1 MKNASQHPTDL
12 KSLSKEQLH
21 QWLADFDLHSYRA
34 DQIFQWLYQKGA
46 GSFSEMTNLSKKLRA
61 RLAENA
67 VLRTIT
73 IDQQQQ
79 SADGTLKFLFRL
91 DDPNDYKVE
100 AVLIP
105 DFYPDGAPNR
115 LTVCVSSQVGCMF
128 GCAFCATGKMG
139 YFRNLTHGEIVDQ
152 VRIINDISLQTYGK
166 KITNIVYMGM
176 GEPLHNIRAVTESAR
191 IICDPLGLE
200 LSPRRITISTV
211 GLAKQIRQLADLNL
225 GVQLAISLHAA
236 DDTKRDQIMPIN
248 ESLNLQKLRDA
259 VRYYHEVTG
268 NRLTY
273 EYLLFDEFNDT
284 PEDAKRLVRI
294 ARWVPSK
301 INIIM
306 YNNVAGVTLRRSRED
321 RLNRF
326 MKILADERVV
336 ATVRRSRGDD
346 IDAGCGQ
353 LAIRDD
359 ADAAGQ
365 NRAGSYPGAEDSVAA
380 EGDGGTGSKPAS
392 AGILPPRRGKTIAKR

>member
-1 MKNASQHPTDL
+1 MTSTRQNHTSTDHKPLTDL
-12 KSLSKEQLH
+12 KSLTKEQLNE
-21 QWLADFDLHSYRA
+21 WLAGFDLHSYRA
-34 DQIFQWLYQKGA
+34 DQVFQWLYQKGA
-46 GSFSEMTNLSKKLRA
+46 RSFDDMTNLSKKLRA
-61 RLAENA
+61 ELAQKA
-67 VLRTIT
+67 VIRTIH
-73 IDQQQQ
+73 IDRQQQ
-79 SADGTLKFLFRL
+79 SADGTIKFLFRL
-91 DDPNDYKVE
+91 DADAEAAGSGTSAKGTTQNGTKSAPPSQKIE

-128 GCAFCATGKMG
+128 GCAFCATGRMG
-139 YFRNLTHGEIVDQ
+139 FFRNLTHGEIVDQ
-152 VRIINDISLQTYGK
+152 VRIINDIALETYGK

-176 GEPLHNIRAVTESAR
+176 GEPLHNFRAVTESAK
-191 IICDPLGLE
+191 IISDPLSLE

-211 GLAKQIRQLADLNL
+211 GLTKQIRQLADLNL

-236 DDTKRDQIMPIN
+236 DDTKRNEIMPIN
-248 ESLNLQKLRDA
+248 ESLNLEKLREA
-259 VRYYHEVTG
+259 VKYYHETTG

-273 EYLLFDEFNDT
+273 EYLLFDEFNDS

-301 INIIM
+301 VNVIM
-306 YNNVAGVTLRRSRED
+306 YNQVAGVTLKRSRED

-326 MKILADERVV
+326 MKILADERVI

-353 LAIRDD
+353 LAIREN
-359 ADAAGQ
+359 A
-365 NRAGSYPGAEDSVAA
+365 P
-380 EGDGGTGSKPAS
+380 
-392 AGILPPRRGKTIAKR
+392 RGKSLAPA